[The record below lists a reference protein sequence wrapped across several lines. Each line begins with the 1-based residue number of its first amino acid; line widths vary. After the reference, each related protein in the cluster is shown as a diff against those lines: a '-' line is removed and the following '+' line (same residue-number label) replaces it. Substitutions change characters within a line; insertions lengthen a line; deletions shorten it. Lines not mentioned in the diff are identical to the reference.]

1 MMFGIDYSFRS
12 EQVLLVI
19 LSGVILTLSTFSLT
33 TSVKADN
40 MNPGLYA
47 KDSRPFGISYE
58 NWINKWWQ
66 WNMGIPSAEHP
77 RDHYTP
83 SRCTVNQS
91 GPVWFLA
98 DLLSGKQERTCTIPA
113 GKAILVPLLTG
124 NCDADSTTPNAPASE
139 SDPNLIQCAKAGNEY
154 GAISSSLDGRN
165 LQKLDQYR
173 TLTGFFN
180 LTVPKDN
187 VFNNRPGTWRSVND
201 GFFVFLEPLPSGKHD
216 LHLKTNV
223 INPINPSY
231 NYSADLLYHLIVKP

>member
-1 MMFGIDYSFRS
+1 MNKNKYAFYMRGIFLLASIS
-12 EQVLLVI
+12 TVVLLSI
-19 LSGVILTLSTFSLT
+19 SQIA
-33 TSVKADN
+33 KADSIN
-40 MNPGLYA
+40 TGVYP
-47 KDSRPFGISYE
+47 KDSSPFGVPYGV
-58 NWINKWWQ
+58 WLTKWWQ

-83 SRCTVNQS
+83 SRCAIDQS

-98 DLLSGKQERTCTIPA
+98 DLLSGKEERTCNIPF

-124 NCDADSTTPNAPASE
+124 NCDADGTTPNAPASE

-154 GAISSSLDGRN
+154 GAISASLDGKELQN
-165 LQKLDQYR
+165 LAKYR

-180 LTVPKDN
+180 LVVPKDN
-187 VFNNRPGTWRSVND
+187 VFHNRPGTWRSVND
-201 GFFVFLEPLPSGKHD
+201 GYFVFLEPLPVGSHE

-231 NYSADLLYHLIVKP
+231 NYSADLIYHLIVTPRP